1 MTRRPETPIYRQID
15 AAEAMIE
22 SLVKPPPSVGDHRPA
37 TLRKII
43 KRCARLGKPLPTVAQ
58 MDEYLDCV
66 KSGFSPFEEIVIDDA
81 GNTAGRLADF
91 YVDWWIMLS
100 ESDRLGFVA
109 FCRKMSSI
117 DRSGPAQTI
126 TEENMPAMLVGIGLR
141 LADELYVDGKRVL
154 IPRARPCL
162 TQDGRDVD
170 DSAPGGYQSRSIS
183 YISDHPQASRAAF
196 RNQQRR
202 RAR

>member
-15 AAEAMIE
+15 AAETLIE
-22 SLVKPPPSVGDHRPA
+22 SLVKAHHSVGDHRPA

-43 KRCARLGKPLPTVAQ
+43 KRCARMRIPIPNPEQLDEFLDAIACKLGPEDRKIGAGALCGWFFTWWLP
-58 MDEYLDCV
+58 
-66 KSGFSPFEEIVIDDA
+66 
-81 GNTAGRLADF
+81 
-91 YVDWWIMLS
+91 LS

-109 FCRKMSSI
+109 FCRKMSTI
-117 DRSGPAQTI
+117 DRSGPAQAVAQ
-126 TEENMPAMLVGIGLR
+126 ENMPAMIVGMGLR

-154 IPRARPCL
+154 IPRARPSL
-162 TQDGRDVD
+162 TQDGQDVD

-196 RNQQRR
+196 RNQHRR